1 MRLGESLG
9 LTWDDIDFKNYLI
22 NIDKTWDIYNNEGFK
37 LTKNQQSVRK
47 IPLDPSTATLL
58 KKYKLTG
65 WEVNEYNRLFT
76 RTNHPWLNRLVK
88 KLTDTNIHVHSLRHT
103 YASYLI
109 ANDIDLLAVSNLLG
123 HKDLTVTLQ
132 TYAHQLESKKE
143 KDFEEIKKL
152 FG

>member
-1 MRLGESLG
+1 MRSGESLG
-9 LTWDDIDFKNYLI
+9 LTWKDIDFKKQLI
-22 NIDKTWDIYNNEGFK
+22 SINKNWNIYENVGFK
-37 LTKNQQSVRK
+37 PTKNQQSVRK
-47 IPLDPSTATLL
+47 IPLDPTTAMIL

-65 WEVNEYNRLFT
+65 WEKNEYNRLFT
-76 RTNHPWLNRLVK
+76 RTSHSWLN
-88 KLTDTNIHVHSLRHT
+88 KLIKQLTNTNIHIHSLRHT

-109 ANDIDLLAVSNLLG
+109 SKDIDFLVVSNLLG